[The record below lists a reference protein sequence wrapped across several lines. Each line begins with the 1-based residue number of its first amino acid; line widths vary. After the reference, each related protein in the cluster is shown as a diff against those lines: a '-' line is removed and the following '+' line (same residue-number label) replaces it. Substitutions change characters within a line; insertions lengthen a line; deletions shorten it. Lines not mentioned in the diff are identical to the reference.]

1 MKKLLLTLIVS
12 FAMCGSIFAQY
23 ESHWPDFY
31 YPAFTDQLPVVA
43 AIVIDDEIVTAD
55 NHPDNWNALE
65 IAFFVGDECRG
76 AGVEFGDY
84 QAFVNYLY
92 NGYVEEYGDPFPIL
106 DGTPLYFNNTSAGEV
121 VTVKMYDHVN
131 GIEYNEC
138 VVTRF
143 GEPYTILTGAENDQG
158 WFDTE
163 NPIMLNFTSPTPE
176 THYWDEADTWE
187 DGVPAEND
195 SVTLTNDVIIRAN
208 TVVHAG
214 NVDLNGHTLTM
225 EPGAQ
230 FYHANEVELT
240 IQMEVEGYDETRG
253 ESNAGYRLIASPVY
267 APNSDPAG
275 IPVPAVMIPAEASAN
290 PADNIFD
297 LYMFDQTQDG
307 AEWRNYQAEEFTT
320 LDLKKGYLYANVANV
335 FVSFAG
341 MTLPTSVNVSEE
353 LVYAEGH
360 DLTGWNLLGNPYTA
374 KAYIDRPFYVLDSIG
389 GSVDVTPK
397 NGAPIA
403 PMEGFFVVATG
414 GNQTCLFSTTPQN
427 NNSSLTLSLS
437 KSCVRG
443 TVDRAIITFGGND
456 NLVKFQ
462 FNPNRTKVY
471 IPQDGTDYAVVS
483 APEMGEMPVNFKAE
497 TNGSYTMSF
506 GSENVTFS
514 YLHLID
520 NLTGADVDLLA
531 TPSYT
536 FDASTTD
543 YASRFRL
550 VFATGDNSDD
560 DSFAFFSNGSF
571 IVNNEGEA
579 TLQVVD
585 VMGRILKSENISGSA
600 SVKVN
605 AASGVYM
612 LRLVNGNDVKVQKV
626 VVE

>member
-138 VVTRF
+138 IVTRF

-176 THYWDEADTWE
+176 THYWDEDDTWSQ
-187 DGVPAEND
+187 GVPGEYVN
-195 SVTLTNDVIIRAN
+195 VTLETNVTIRAN
-208 TVVHAG
+208 DTVYADTV
-214 NVDLNGHTLTM
+214 NLNGFTLTM

-230 FYHANEVELT
+230 FYHANGVELT

-267 APNSDPAG
+267 ALNSAPAG
-275 IPVPAVMIPAEASAN
+275 IPVPAVMVPTEE
-290 PADNIFD
+290 PGVNIFD
-297 LYMFDQTQDG
+297 LYWFDQTEDS
-307 AEWRNYQAEEFTT
+307 AWRNYQAEEFTT

-341 MTLPTSVNVSEE
+341 MTLPTSVDVSED
-353 LVYAEGH
+353 LVYEPGH
-360 DLTGWNLLGNPYTA
+360 AFTGWNLLGNPYTA

-389 GSVDVTPK
+389 GSVDVDPQY
-397 NGAPIA
+397 GAAIA
-403 PMEGFFVVATG
+403 PMEGFFVLAEG
-414 GNQTCLFSTTPQN
+414 ANETCLFSTTPQN
-427 NNSSLTLSLS
+427 NNGSLTLSLS

-443 TVDRAIITFGGND
+443 AVDRAIVAFGGNS
-456 NLVKFQ
+456 NLAKFQ

-536 FDASTTD
+536 FDATTTD

-550 VFATGDNSDD
+550 VFATSGNNDG

-571 IVNNEGEA
+571 VVSNEGEA